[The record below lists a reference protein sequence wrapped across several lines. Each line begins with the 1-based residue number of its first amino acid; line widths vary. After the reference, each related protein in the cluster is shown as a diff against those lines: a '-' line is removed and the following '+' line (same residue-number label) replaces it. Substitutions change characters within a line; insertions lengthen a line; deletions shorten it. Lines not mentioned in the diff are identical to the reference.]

1 MIPNPSDESM
11 AITYYFYLLTINY
24 FDSIKINHLS
34 IPTEVLIKIDY
45 EFSLKNSK
53 PFTII

>member
-11 AITYYFYLLTINY
+11 AITYYFYLSTINY

-34 IPTEVLIKIDY
+34 IPTAALIKIDY